1 MAIYTK
7 TAILFTVLVFVGIV
21 AQAAFAAELA
31 DLKVAP
37 ENRCAVYS
45 AKAYKYSA
53 LRDRDYVEQFG
64 YVVRRHDPLKGM
76 LDRGFPSPYYHGISF
91 RFLQDMDIEH
101 VVARSE
107 AHDSGLCAYPERWSE
122 FGNDMDNLT
131 VAAEHPNRTLKKAK
145 DPAEWMP
152 EIRRCQYA
160 RQWIDV
166 KAKYGLTIDTA
177 ERDALAA
184 VLQDCD

>member
-1 MAIYTK
+1 MKMYTK
-7 TAILFTVLVFVGIV
+7 TAILFTGLVIVGIV
-21 AQAAFAAELA
+21 AEASAAELA
-31 DLKVAP
+31 DLKVEP
-37 ENRCAVYS
+37 ENRCAPYS

-101 VVARSE
+101 IVARSE

-122 FGNDMDNLT
+122 FANDMDNLT
-131 VAAEHPNRTLKKAK
+131 VAAEHPNRTLKRDK
-145 DPAEWMP
+145 DPADWMP
-152 EIRRCQYA
+152 EIRRCEYA
-160 RQWIDV
+160 QQWIDV
-166 KAKYGLTIDTA
+166 KAKYGLSVDEA
-177 ERDALAA
+177 ERAALDE
-184 VLQDCD
+184 VLSGC